1 MLLISG
7 QFVVVELEREFAMR
21 QIALKYDGEC
31 RRCGASLEV
40 GQAAMYEKSM
50 GIFCP
55 GHEPTETEDIRHF
68 RTLKAEAKA
77 EKYDAWAAKREQ
89 RASAQLNSY
98 PEIRHDTA
106 FCTQPG
112 RIPFRERMN
121 KADARAF
128 ESLEVANGMRSKAQS
143 LRHVR
148 VKGDADTARQARREA
163 VLSWL
168 KVGMEVDTGIYHRGI
183 VRKINRKTAKIGNCG
198 ASGTYTTNVDLSF
211 LRPAGGA

>member
-1 MLLISG
+1 
-7 QFVVVELEREFAMR
+7 MR
-21 QIALKYDGEC
+21 QIVLKYDGEC

-40 GQAAMYEKSM
+40 GQSAMYEKSM
-50 GIFCP
+50 GVFCM

-77 EKYDAWAAKREQ
+77 EKYDRWAAKRET
-89 RASAQLNSY
+89 RANAQLNSY

-128 ESLEVANGMRSKAQS
+128 ESLQVAERMRNKAQG
-143 LRHVR
+143 LRRVR
-148 VKGDADTARQARREA
+148 VKGDADRAHQAQREA
-163 VLSWL
+163 VLTWL
-168 KVGMEVDTGIYHRGI
+168 KVGMEVETGVYGKGI
-183 VRKINRKTAKIGNCG
+183 VKKINRKSAKIANCG
-198 ASGTYTTNVDLSF
+198 ASGDYTVNVELSF
-211 LRPAGGA
+211 LRPVQ